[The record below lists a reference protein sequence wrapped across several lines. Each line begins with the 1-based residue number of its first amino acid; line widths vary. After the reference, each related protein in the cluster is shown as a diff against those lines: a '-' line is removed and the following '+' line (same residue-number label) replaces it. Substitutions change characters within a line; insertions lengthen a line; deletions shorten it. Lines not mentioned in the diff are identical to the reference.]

1 MRNFI
6 PDQTCINTNI
16 PSSGWFDCD
25 SRSRAYTR
33 KKKNSLFEEQR
44 VVYMIRNYL
53 LLKLSLERTAA
64 A

>member
-1 MRNFI
+1 MIVNREAEHI
-6 PDQTCINTNI
+6 LE
-16 PSSGWFDCD
+16 
-25 SRSRAYTR
+25 
-33 KKKNSLFEEQR
+33 KKKSSLFEEQR